1 MKDIPS
7 LESLLDTGKPDTGK
21 PDTGKPDTGKPDT
34 GKPDTRP
41 DNQTFCFF

>member
-1 MKDIPS
+1 MKDIRS

-21 PDTGKPDTGKPDT
+21 PDMGKPDTGKPDA
-34 GKPDTRP
+34 RP